1 MGPPYGAG
9 TVEVR
14 TGISLPSIPF
24 SERFIMR
31 NLILIVSVLGLA
43 VSVVAGLMAPAVN
56 GSLLAVIGFSVLAYR
71 ALCPTTVEA

>member
-1 MGPPYGAG
+1 
-9 TVEVR
+9 
-14 TGISLPSIPF
+14 
-24 SERFIMR
+24 MR
-31 NLILIVSVLGLA
+31 NLVLIVSVLGLA